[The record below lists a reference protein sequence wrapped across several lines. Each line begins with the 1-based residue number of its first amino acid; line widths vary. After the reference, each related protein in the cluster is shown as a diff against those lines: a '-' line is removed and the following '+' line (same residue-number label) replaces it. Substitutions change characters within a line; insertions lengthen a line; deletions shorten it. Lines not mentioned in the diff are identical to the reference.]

1 MTKKYVTDVKR
12 WLTQKE
18 LVGRIKDKKVEA
30 RILKR
35 LLFVKYLYEGNSV
48 PQAADRIEATLP
60 VAYEWRKRWNEQ
72 GYEGLIPQFDGGAPS
87 KLSQKNKEDLI
98 EALTQRDDWT
108 TKEIRQ
114 MIQDRFNVTY
124 TERHVNRL
132 LRSFG
137 MNHGK
142 PFQNDYRRPADAEEQ
157 LKKTR

>member
-1 MTKKYVTDVKR
+1 MTKKYVTGVKR

-18 LVGRIKDKKVEA
+18 LVGKIKDKKVEV
-30 RILKR
+30 RIFQR
-35 LLFVKYLYEGNSV
+35 LLFIKHLYEGDSV
-48 PQAADRIEATLP
+48 PQAADKVEVTLP
-60 VAYEWRKRWNEQ
+60 VGYEWRKRWNEQ

-87 KLSQKNKEDLI
+87 RLSQEDKEDLI
-98 EALTQRDDWT
+98 DVLKQRDDWT

-114 MIQDRFNVTY
+114 LIQDRFNVSY
-124 TERHVNRL
+124 TKRHVSRL

-142 PFQNDYRRPADAEEQ
+142 SFQRDYRRPDDVEEQ

>member
-18 LVGRIKDKKVEA
+18 LVGKIKDKKVEV
-30 RILKR
+30 RIFQR
-35 LLFVKYLYEGNSV
+35 LLFIKHLYEGDSV
-48 PQAADRIEATLP
+48 PQAADKVEVTLP
-60 VAYEWRKRWNEQ
+60 VGYEWRKRWNEQ
-72 GYEGLIPQFDGGAPS
+72 GYDGLIPQFDGGAPS
-87 KLSQKNKEDLI
+87 RLLQKDKERLI
-98 EALTQRDDWT
+98 DVLKQRDDWT

-114 MIQDRFNVTY
+114 LIQDWFNVSY
-124 TERHVNRL
+124 TKRHVNRL

-142 PFQNDYRRPADAEEQ
+142 PFQHDYRRPDDAEKQ

>member
-18 LVGRIKDKKVEA
+18 LVGKIKDKKVEV
-30 RILKR
+30 RIFQR
-35 LLFVKYLYEGNSV
+35 LLFIKHLYKGDSV
-48 PQAADRIEATLP
+48 PQAADKVEVTLP
-60 VAYEWRKRWNEQ
+60 VGYEWRKRWNEQ

-87 KLSQKNKEDLI
+87 RLSQEDTEDLI
-98 EALTQRDDWT
+98 DVLKQRDDWT

-114 MIQDRFNVTY
+114 LIQDRFNVSY
-124 TERHVNRL
+124 TKRHVNRL

-142 PFQNDYRRPADAEEQ
+142 PFQRDYRRPDDAEKQ